1 MKTLRG
7 RHKDGYVVIK
17 LFVKPESGMSLLKQ
31 VKKFNEE
38 QEALQQ
44 VPNAFYFQ
52 RILNTKQATLLVRQ
66 YLYSSL
72 YDRISTRPFL
82 TIIEKKWIAYQL
94 LRGVADS
101 HSKSVYH
108 GDIKTEN
115 VLVTSWNWAFLVD
128 YAFYKP
134 TYLPEDNPADF
145 SFFFDTSHRR
155 TCYIAPERFYKS
167 GTEIDHR
174 MKELAANNYK
184 SELTPAMD
192 IFSVGCVI
200 AELFLEGTPLFTLSQ
215 LFKYRSGEYNPNA
228 SLEKIED
235 KNIRD
240 MVKHMIQIDPT
251 SRLTAEEY
259 LSEWHGKA
267 FPHYFYSFLYQYMS
281 SLIDK
286 VDNQHQQPE
295 STIMSALSSAYP
307 SVNSRKLTDAD
318 EKIELIFYDFEK
330 IMYFIS
336 FPCDDT
342 NEGEKRRA
350 RTELSNTTTASS
362 ILFPPTSNILSYSS
376 NDADCSPV
384 SYKPG
389 EEGSLILLS
398 FVCSLIRNTLYP
410 SSKLKALDI
419 LLGLA
424 ERLPDDVKLDRLVPY
439 LIVLL
444 TDESSLVRANTI
456 KTLTQ
461 VLCMVESISPINAR
475 IFPEYIIPSIRS
487 FSTDPDVLV
496 RSTYASCIA
505 LIAETA
511 LRFLEMTQLLKA
523 DNVYPINDMDS
534 EDLNFES
541 AYDSSLQDLH
551 AVIQEQATILLIDSE
566 SSVKR
571 ALLTNITCLCVFF
584 GRQKANDVLL
594 SHMITYLN
602 DKDWMLRSAFFE
614 SIKGVGTFV
623 GARSLEEYI
632 LPLMIQ
638 ALTDA
643 EEFVVEKVLNSLTSL
658 ADLGLFQKMKL
669 WELVRVIWPLLCHP
683 NAWIRN
689 GAVGFIASTAKHLP
703 KTDLWCIV
711 YPMIRPFLRSDI
723 AEINEETLLQNIE
736 TPVPRQ
742 VYEQAIIW
750 ATKATAKSNF
760 WKLQNTKPPKESLAK
775 KSPRSPS
782 SGSAHRQTSLF
793 NSFMV
798 EEHHDNSQED
808 EMYIERLRTFG
819 MSTDDEEKLRFMR
832 EYVFKV
838 SKTKMSRPK
847 TADDFGM
854 ERGEVLLKN
863 LNVTPMTV
871 FLPDLSQKLRS
882 IKLKTTQTL
891 PIKSSDHSQKAS
903 TSVIPRSITESRPR
917 DDVCKLSRIAN
928 QPHIRALSPNTASKE
943 SHYHHERSSSIP
955 IMKSGS
961 RTFNSPIPSPSDY
974 AYGSSIPKSLER
986 PKSII
991 LTMDAIKGKNA
1002 RIGDP
1007 VELSLLS
1014 QDKQSSNDETYPKD
1028 YLEDISSVGYAHLQK
1043 LLYKIA
1049 MEAFPPHIPEFS
1061 ADPAVMKRIRRL
1073 TQGTPISK
1081 NINNWKPEGTL
1092 VAHFTEHTATIN
1104 QLAISWDNLL
1114 FASCSDDGSV
1124 RIWDCSRLERNV
1136 TNRSRA
1142 TYNQQGGRIK
1152 CLTFI
1157 EQTYSIAAA
1166 SDNGSIHVFRVDIR
1180 NAGPAL
1186 KFSKCVTVREYQLVD
1201 EHAIILKHFTSNASN
1216 TMAGSKSIL
1225 MFATTK
1231 GNIYGLDLLTMEI
1244 IWKLQNSKSH
1254 GIITA
1259 MTVDRL
1265 HTWLL
1270 VGTMRGI
1277 LTMYDLRFQ
1286 FPLRSWLHPSKSRIS
1301 ALVLNHD
1308 PRTENKHVM
1317 IAAGRNEISVWDIVT
1332 LQCVEVF
1339 AVKAGDEKTTGVMLE
1354 AYKALEAPSDTDI
1367 LVNSFTNNE
1376 SNFTENSVRAIASPF
1391 DCKFMITG
1399 GSDRK
1404 IRFWD
1409 TSRVENSGVVL
1420 GLDIDEA
1427 KPRYSTNTF
1436 ENMKFHFEFTHS
1448 NRNQNTTNVGS
1459 RTGFNASN
1467 QAGNNNAI
1475 AQQQYLLR
1483 NHTDAITDII
1493 LVTETTYPLIISADR
1508 DGVIK
1513 VVS

>member
-1 MKTLRG
+1 
-7 RHKDGYVVIK
+7 
-17 LFVKPESGMSLLKQ
+17 
-31 VKKFNEE
+31 
-38 QEALQQ
+38 
-44 VPNAFYFQ
+44 
-52 RILNTKQATLLVRQ
+52 
-66 YLYSSL
+66 
-72 YDRISTRPFL
+72 
-82 TIIEKKWIAYQL
+82 
-94 LRGVADS
+94 
-101 HSKSVYH
+101 
-108 GDIKTEN
+108 
-115 VLVTSWNWAFLVD
+115 
-128 YAFYKP
+128 
-134 TYLPEDNPADF
+134 
-145 SFFFDTSHRR
+145 
-155 TCYIAPERFYKS
+155 
-167 GTEIDHR
+167 
-174 MKELAANNYK
+174 NNYK

-215 LFKYRSGEYNPNA
+215 LFKYRSGDYSPNA

-240 MVKHMIQIDPT
+240 MVKQMIQIDPT

-281 SLIDK
+281 SLVDK
-286 VDNQHQQPE
+286 VDNQQQQPD
-295 STIMSALSSAYP
+295 STIMSAVSSAYP
-307 SVNSRKLTDAD
+307 SVNRKKITDAD
-318 EKIELIFYDFEK
+318 EKIESIFYDFEK

-362 ILFPPTSNILSYSS
+362 ILFPPSSNILSYSS
-376 NDADCSPV
+376 NDAESPPV
-384 SYKPG
+384 SYNPG

-410 SSKLKALDI
+410 GSKLKALDI

-424 ERLPDDVKLDRLVPY
+424 ERLPDDVKLDRLLPY
-439 LIVLL
+439 IIVLL

-505 LIAETA
+505 LLAETA

-571 ALLTNITCLCVFF
+571 ALLTNITGLCIFF

-669 WELVRVIWPLLCHP
+669 WELVGVIWPLLCHP

-703 KTDLWCIV
+703 KTDIWCIV

-723 AEINEETLLQNIE
+723 AEINEETLLENIE

-742 VYEQAIIW
+742 VYEQAIVW

-760 WKLQNTKPPKESLAK
+760 WKLQNTKPPKSTSK
-775 KSPRSPS
+775 RSPRS
-782 SGSAHRQTSLF
+782 A
-793 NSFMV
+793 
-798 EEHHDNSQED
+798 D
-808 EMYIERLRTFG
+808 EMYLERLRTFG

-847 TADDFGM
+847 TTDDFGM

-871 FLPDLSQKLRS
+871 FLQDLLRQLRATKS
-882 IKLKTTQTL
+882 KTTPTL
-891 PIKSSDHSQKAS
+891 PIKASAHS
-903 TSVIPRSITESRPR
+903 SITESRPR
-917 DDVCKLSRIAN
+917 EDVCKLSRVAN
-928 QPHIRALSPNTASKE
+928 QPHIQALSPNTAGRE

-955 IMKSGS
+955 IIKSGS

-986 PKSII
+986 PKS
-991 LTMDAIKGKNA
+991 KNA

-1014 QDKQSSNDETYPKD
+1014 QDKQS
-1028 YLEDISSVGYAHLQK
+1028 IGYAHLQK
-1043 LLYKIA
+1043 LLRKTA

-1061 ADPAVMKRIRRL
+1061 VDPAVMERIRRL
-1073 TQGTPISK
+1073 TQGIAVSK

-1166 SDNGSIHVFRVDIR
+1166 SDNGSIHVFR
-1180 NAGPAL
+1180 
-1186 KFSKCVTVREYQLVD
+1186 
-1201 EHAIILKHFTSNASN
+1201 
-1216 TMAGSKSIL
+1216 
-1225 MFATTK
+1225 
-1231 GNIYGLDLLTMEI
+1231 
-1244 IWKLQNSKSH
+1244 
-1254 GIITA
+1254 
-1259 MTVDRL
+1259 
-1265 HTWLL
+1265 
-1270 VGTMRGI
+1270 
-1277 LTMYDLRFQ
+1277 
-1286 FPLRSWLHPSKSRIS
+1286 
-1301 ALVLNHD
+1301 
-1308 PRTENKHVM
+1308 
-1317 IAAGRNEISVWDIVT
+1317 
-1332 LQCVEVF
+1332 
-1339 AVKAGDEKTTGVMLE
+1339 
-1354 AYKALEAPSDTDI
+1354 
-1367 LVNSFTNNE
+1367 
-1376 SNFTENSVRAIASPF
+1376 
-1391 DCKFMITG
+1391 
-1399 GSDRK
+1399 
-1404 IRFWD
+1404 
-1409 TSRVENSGVVL
+1409 
-1420 GLDIDEA
+1420 
-1427 KPRYSTNTF
+1427 
-1436 ENMKFHFEFTHS
+1436 
-1448 NRNQNTTNVGS
+1448 
-1459 RTGFNASN
+1459 
-1467 QAGNNNAI
+1467 
-1475 AQQQYLLR
+1475 
-1483 NHTDAITDII
+1483 
-1493 LVTETTYPLIISADR
+1493 
-1508 DGVIK
+1508 
-1513 VVS
+1513 